1 MAIVTIKW
9 DTNQLSCSGK
19 WNIFRFYDLL
29 QSWISRLNFNVVIIF
44 FFYICVDLL
53 QLTSVWSINII
64 CLAEAYLTLYCR
76 SAISPRVSC
85 EG

>member
-1 MAIVTIKW
+1 M
-9 DTNQLSCSGK
+9 
-19 WNIFRFYDLL
+19 
-29 QSWISRLNFNVVIIF
+29 F

-64 CLAEAYLTLYCR
+64 CFAEAYLTLYCR

-85 EG
+85 EGLAVVSDRILLPVICLPLVFCQVF